1 MIHFN
6 KRLFHYRN
14 WRFFCK
20 MSFSITIAKTHDYSL
35 KKKKIHPLAKMI
47 NWEKR
52 EIIAYIPG
60 VEQRMLSG
68 LTEAS

>member
-1 MIHFN
+1 
-6 KRLFHYRN
+6 
-14 WRFFCK
+14 

-35 KKKKIHPLAKMI
+35 KKKKNPSPSQNDKL
-47 NWEKR
+47 EKR

>member
-1 MIHFN
+1 
-6 KRLFHYRN
+6 
-14 WRFFCK
+14 

-68 LTEAS
+68 LIEAS

>member
-1 MIHFN
+1 
-6 KRLFHYRN
+6 
-14 WRFFCK
+14 

-35 KKKKIHPLAKMI
+35 KKKNPSPSQNDKL
-47 NWEKR
+47 EKR